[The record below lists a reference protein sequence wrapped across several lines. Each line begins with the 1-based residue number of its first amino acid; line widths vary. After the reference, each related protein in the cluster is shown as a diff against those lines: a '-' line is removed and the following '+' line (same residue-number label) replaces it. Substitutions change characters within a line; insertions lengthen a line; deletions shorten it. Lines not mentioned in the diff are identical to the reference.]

1 MASITIRNI
10 DDRLKRKLRIRAA
23 THGRSMEDE
32 AREILRTALREP
44 TPSNLA
50 YSIRARIQ
58 PVVAS
63 SWRYL
68 PANLSAL
75 HRISAR
81 HDGPRNQSE
90 LKSLTAFVCFLTADV
105 AATLKRPNCQ
115 SLREI

>member
-1 MASITIRNI
+1 MANITIRNI

-58 PVVAS
+58 PLGGVELE
-63 SWRYL
+63 L
-68 PANLSAL
+68 PAREPIRSAP
-75 HRISAR
+75 
-81 HDGPRNQSE
+81 DFG
-90 LKSLTAFVCFLTADV
+90 TA
-105 AATLKRPNCQ
+105 
-115 SLREI
+115 